1 MRDMGLSEKITY
13 STVLIRCQYGD
24 GAQGTGTGFIINL
37 CHDKEKHTY
46 VPVIITNSHV
56 VKDSTKTTFE
66 FCTSDSKGEPIDSE
80 SLQFV
85 YNGNK
90 WIHHPDESVDLQCL
104 PLAPLLVEA
113 KERNMHIFYIPLN
126 ADIIPDSEKLNDLEA
141 IEDVIMIGY
150 PIGLSDTHNHKPI
163 TRRGITATHP
173 KNNYQGKKETLLDM
187 ACYPGSS
194 GSPIFILN
202 QGSYH
207 SRNGIILGNRI
218 YLLGILY
225 GGPQFDAQGILNF
238 SVLPNAPTPIVSI
251 PMNLGVMI
259 KAERILEFEKLFPQ
273 EENHE

>member
-24 GAQGTGTGFIINL
+24 GTQGTGTGFIINL
-37 CHDKEKHTY
+37 CCDKEKHTC

-56 VKDSTKTTFE
+56 VENSTKTILE
-66 FCTSDSKGEPIDSE
+66 FCKFDNDGDPIYTE
-80 SLQFV
+80 SIQFV
-85 YNGNK
+85 YNGNA
-90 WIHHPDESVDLQCL
+90 WIHHLDKSIDLQCL
-104 PLAPLLVEA
+104 YLIPIVNEI
-113 KERNMHIFYIPLN
+113 KKMNMHIFYIPL
-126 ADIIPDSEKLNDLEA
+126 DTDLISDSEKLNSLEA

-207 SRNGIILGNRI
+207 SRNGIIWGNRI

-259 KAERILEFEKLFPQ
+259 KAERILEFEMLFPQ